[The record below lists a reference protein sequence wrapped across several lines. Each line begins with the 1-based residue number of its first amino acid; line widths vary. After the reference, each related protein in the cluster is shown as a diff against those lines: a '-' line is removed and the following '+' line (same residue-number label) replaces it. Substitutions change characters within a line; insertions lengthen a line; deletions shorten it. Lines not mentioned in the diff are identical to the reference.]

1 MTKVDMPNKWDHE
14 SDVVIIGGGTTGLPA
29 AVKVAEA
36 GLKATV
42 LETRPQCGGSL
53 SMIVGGC
60 IFAGIDEQ
68 KEAGIEDSPDKLYQD
83 MVNNAGSD
91 PKLARAYVDNQLEA
105 YRMLK
110 AQGIVFDGGFA
121 LVPGQSVKR
130 GGLGSILG
138 KAHKLSKAFEERARD
153 KGSEILYKHR
163 AQRLITD
170 PQKGRV
176 IGVTVLVNNETK
188 YFKAR
193 KAVII
198 ATGGFGY
205 NREMVAEY
213 APHMADCIPKM
224 PVGHQGDGLKMALDI
239 GAATKDIG
247 ISVAG
252 SWPVCAETH
261 SRAIWVLDKGGIMVN
276 IHGKRFYD
284 ESSSEGFYG
293 RMTEAAMRQPGG
305 VYWVIYNDNILE
317 NVGKIMDT
325 GRDMGHVRDIEK
337 CKKVKADTIEE
348 LAEKAGVDQ
357 KELKEAIDKYNN
369 DIDSFG
375 YDTVF
380 GRRWQWGMNQKP
392 LVKLIPPLYATKC
405 VTSLTSLKGGI
416 KINEFCQVLDNY
428 GEVIPR
434 LYAGGEVIGGLYTK
448 SYLLGTMTT
457 FAMAQGI
464 IAGRNAALELSLE

>member
-1 MTKVDMPNKWDHE
+1 MTKVDVPKKWDCE

-29 AVKVAEA
+29 AIKVAEA

-60 IFAGIDEQ
+60 VFAGIDEQ
-68 KEAGIEDSPDKLYQD
+68 KKEGIDDSPDKLYQD

-91 PKLARAYVDNQLEA
+91 PKLARAYADNQLEA
-105 YRMLK
+105 YKMLK
-110 AQGIVFDGGFA
+110 AQGITFDNGYG
-121 LVPGQSVKR
+121 LGPGQSVKR

-138 KAHKLSKAFEERARD
+138 KAHKLTKAFEDRARD
-153 KGSEILYKHR
+153 KGAEILFKHR

-170 PQKGRV
+170 PKTGRV
-176 IGVTVLVNNETK
+176 IGLTVLVNNETK
-188 YFKAR
+188 YFKAN

-205 NREMVAEY
+205 NREMLLEY
-213 APHMADCIPKM
+213 APHMADCVPKM

-247 ISVAG
+247 IAVAG
-252 SWPVCAETH
+252 SWPVCVESH

-276 IHGKRFYD
+276 VHGKRFHD

-293 RMTEAAMRQPGG
+293 RMTEAAMKQPGG
-305 VYWVIYNDNILE
+305 VYWAIYNDSILE
-317 NVGKIMDT
+317 NVGKIRDT

-337 CKKVKADTIEE
+337 CKKIKADTIEE
-348 LAEKAGVDQ
+348 LAEKAGINP
-357 KELKEAIDKYNN
+357 KGLRESIDKYNS
-369 DIDSFG
+369 DIDNEG

-392 LVKLIPPLYATKC
+392 LVKLTPPLYSTKC
-405 VTSLTSLKGGI
+405 VTSLTSMKGGI
-416 KINEFCQVLDNY
+416 KINEFCQVIDNY
-428 GEVIPR
+428 GKVIPG
-434 LYAGGEVIGGLYTK
+434 LYAGGEVTGGLYTK
-448 SYLLGTMTT
+448 SYILGTMTT

-464 IAGRNAALELSLE
+464 IAGRNAAKEPSS